1 MSTPQDS
8 RARRRQKIRRAR
20 KNAIWNAKRA
30 SENAQAAE
38 PRTAKK
44 AT

>member
-1 MSTPQDS
+1 MSTPQDP

-20 KNAIWNAKRA
+20 KNAEWNAKRA
-30 SENAQAAE
+30 TEDAQAAQ
-38 PRTAKK
+38 PKTAKK